1 MSRWLVELIEKRL
14 HEVLIPIDPNNPVC
28 RVDLRA
34 GLIELEDVRLHAAF
48 LSRNYTLPVEARAA
62 PPVRHTPPVF
72 CSTANAVGHD

>member
-48 LSRNYTLPVEARAA
+48 LSRNYTLPVEA
-62 PPVRHTPPVF
+62 
-72 CSTANAVGHD
+72 